1 MDPQKMKVSELKAAL
16 DERGLS
22 TKGKKAVLLE
32 RLTAAI
38 AEAEGGA
45 AAAAAGGKGAD
56 EESTPAS
63 ADAADADGSQG
74 KRKREATT
82 PEPSAPAAEQETK
95 RAHVV
100 EAAAAA
106 ASPAQPAQPEATPAA
121 EDGEGGGPD
130 AAETAAAAAAEE
142 GEGAG
147 GSAGGME
154 VDGTTENVDEEAA
167 FDDVDNY
174 KEVEPDYYADRS
186 HNCPY
191 LDTINR
197 VLLDFDFEKLC
208 SVTMSNHNV
217 YACLICGKY
226 FQGRGTG
233 TQANT
238 HSLECDH
245 HVFLNLRTEKFYCLP
260 DNYEIIDPSL
270 EDITYYLKPTFD
282 NVGMKAIEDGTVK
295 SRQNDYVNVSLQV
308 LCRVTPFRNF
318 FLDEKN
324 TEGITDPLVLTF
336 GELIRKMCNPRN
348 FKNHVSPHEFLQA
361 VITASS
367 QKFGML
373 KQSDPFDFMRWLLDA
388 IHRKLRKKKKN
399 IVTKLFRGAVSVTTR
414 KLPPTESQQELSGI
428 TVDPDD
434 AEYDETSKDSPF
446 MILPLDVP
454 PPPLFADSL
463 EKNIIPQV
471 PLFEL
476 LNKFDGAT
484 EKEYKTHKDLFVK
497 KFRLKALP
505 PFLIVHITRFTT
517 NQFFTEKNPTIVN
530 FPIKNLV
537 FRDYIDVEEGDTD
550 LYRYNLIANVV
561 HEGLPESGKG
571 TYHAHLY
578 HATDESGADQW
589 FSNQDLHVDEMLPQM
604 IPLSTSPDY
613 IAAAS
618 FAGSK
623 VGYAFKAGPSGVG
636 YYKDV

>member
-1 MDPQKMKVSELKAAL
+1 M
-16 DERGLS
+16 
-22 TKGKKAVLLE
+22 
-32 RLTAAI
+32 
-38 AEAEGGA
+38 
-45 AAAAAGGKGAD
+45 
-56 EESTPAS
+56 
-63 ADAADADGSQG
+63 
-74 KRKREATT
+74 
-82 PEPSAPAAEQETK
+82 
-95 RAHVV
+95 
-100 EAAAAA
+100 
-106 ASPAQPAQPEATPAA
+106 
-121 EDGEGGGPD
+121 
-130 AAETAAAAAAEE
+130 
-142 GEGAG
+142 
-147 GSAGGME
+147 
-154 VDGTTENVDEEAA
+154 
-167 FDDVDNY
+167 
-174 KEVEPDYYADRS
+174 
-186 HNCPY
+186 
-191 LDTINR
+191 
-197 VLLDFDFEKLC
+197 
-208 SVTMSNHNV
+208 
-217 YACLICGKY
+217 
-226 FQGRGTG
+226 
-233 TQANT
+233 
-238 HSLECDH
+238 
-245 HVFLNLRTEKFYCLP
+245 
-260 DNYEIIDPSL
+260 
-270 EDITYYLKPTFD
+270 
-282 NVGMKAIEDGTVK
+282 
-295 SRQNDYVNVSLQV
+295 SLQV

-604 IPLSTSPDY
+604 IPLSTSYIQIWERQPEIEIDPAIVAAAAAEAAAGAGAMDVDCSGGAAAAAAAAAPAAAAKVPPVEGPDY